1 MVLFDSLLILI
12 CSYCLLCKLFEVLLQ
27 LLSDSSCFALRES
40 PLSFS
45 TGASIT

>member
-12 CSYCLLCKLFEVLLQ
+12 TYCLLCKLFEVLLQ
-27 LLSDSSCFALRES
+27 LLCDSSCFALRES